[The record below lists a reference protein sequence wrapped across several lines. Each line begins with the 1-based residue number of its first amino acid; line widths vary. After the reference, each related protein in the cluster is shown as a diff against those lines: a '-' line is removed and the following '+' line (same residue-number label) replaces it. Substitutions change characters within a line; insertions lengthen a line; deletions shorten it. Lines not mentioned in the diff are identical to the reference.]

1 MGDFLEV
8 VLWLLGIAAALVAL
22 YLVVKNSIFIVQQD
36 SVIVVKRW
44 GKHNRVLGPGLHGRI
59 PFADTKHRTFSRQR
73 SSLSLDLR
81 GDSGGTL
88 PVELSVELELRG
100 VTDEAAVM
108 RVAYEIERPQQHL
121 STVATATIRQFLL
134 PLTYEQILAD
144 GELGTKLA
152 TELESVADECGYTIV
167 GVRIT
172 SIRPDRSV
180 QEAIVAG
187 ERNKH
192 VRADEAAQ
200 TEHAATM
207 RIKGAEST
215 AAASAIE
222 AKAER
227 DKLDGQ
233 TTQVAELLERLVAS
247 GASKDNAAG
256 ILTALLY
263 QQTVT
268 TVGSNAK
275 AQIILT
281 PAGVAIPDDISGL
294 VSGKLVDA
302 PTASTE

>member
-8 VLWLLGIAAALVAL
+8 VLWLLGIGAALAVT

-44 GKHNRVLGPGLHGRI
+44 GRHNRVEGPGLHGRI

-108 RVAYEIERPQQHL
+108 RVAYEIERPLQHL

-144 GELGTKLA
+144 NELGTKLA
-152 TELESVADECGYTIV
+152 EELGGVADECGYTIV

-192 VRADEAAQ
+192 IRADEAAQ
-200 TEHAATM
+200 TEHDAAM
-207 RIKGAEST
+207 QLKRARSA
-215 AAASAIE
+215 AAASTIE
-222 AKAER
+222 VEADRER
-227 DKLDGQ
+227 LDSQ
-233 TTQVAELLERLVAS
+233 TTQVVELLERLVAG
-247 GASKDNAAG
+247 GASKDNAAA
-256 ILTALLY
+256 ILAALLY
-263 QQTVT
+263 QQTVI
-268 TVGSNAK
+268 TVGGNSK
-275 AQIILT
+275 AQVILT
-281 PAGVAIPDDISGL
+281 PAGLTIPDDIRTLTSRAY
-294 VSGKLVDA
+294 VDA
-302 PTASTE
+302 STGAGD